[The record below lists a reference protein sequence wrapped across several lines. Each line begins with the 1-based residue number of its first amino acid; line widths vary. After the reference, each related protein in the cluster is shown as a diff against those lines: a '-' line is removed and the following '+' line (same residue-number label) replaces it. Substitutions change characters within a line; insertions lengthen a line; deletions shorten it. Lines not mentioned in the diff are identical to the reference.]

1 MRVEYSSH
9 VVRAQASGLPR
20 ASGPESFP
28 EAGGP
33 RYEVA
38 SRASGCCTQASHTQR
53 GASLIESLVAL
64 ALFGIAAAA
73 ISNLLTHHIRR
84 EATNGTT
91 TTAVAVAEAELESLR
106 SLDYPDIV
114 TRTTN
119 PTPAAGSPAYRVQTT
134 VVADSPAPSLK
145 TISTRVSWTEAAGPK
160 SVTLDAV
167 YTDVT
172 R

>member
-1 MRVEYSSH
+1 MSSK
-9 VVRAQASGLPR
+9 G
-20 ASGPESFP
+20 
-28 EAGGP
+28 
-33 RYEVA
+33 
-38 SRASGCCTQASHTQR
+38 SHKQR

-73 ISNLLTHHIRR
+73 ICNLLTEHIRR

-91 TTAVAVAEAELESLR
+91 TTAVAFAEAELESLR
-106 SLDYPDIV
+106 SLDYPDIA

-119 PTPAAGSPAYRVQTT
+119 PTPAAGSPAYQVQTT
-134 VVADSPAPSLK
+134 VVADFPAPSLK
-145 TISTRVSWTEAAGPK
+145 SITTQVSWTEPAGSK
-160 SVTLDAV
+160 SVTLYAV